1 MLSYWSFSFAFARI
15 SSSSLFEISLSLS
28 EIFFLSFPSHL
39 PDYSVDWQE
48 MSSHSRQFFS
58 YSPALLLFF
67 FVSSISVAYAG
78 MNIPH
83 VSAIVSRRL
92 ILFFL
97 FIICRSFP
105 DQKHYTFKCLRI
117 VKKLPTKPIPTPNA
131 IPIGSNVL

>member
-28 EIFFLSFPSHL
+28 EIFSLSFPSHL

-48 MSSHSRQFFS
+48 MSSHSRQFF
-58 YSPALLLFF
+58 LVLQLFCFF

-83 VSAIVSRRL
+83 VNAIVSRRL
-92 ILFFL
+92 IIFFL

-117 VKKLPTKPIPTPNA
+117 VKKLPTKPIPTPKA